1 MNNKKEKLGGG
12 RTYKYMYF
20 IHLYIGAYKMKSNN
34 LMFYSKVL
42 EQNRRVFKI
51 PVYQRNYDWTNKQCE
66 KLYDDIIEAKIRKE
80 NHFIGIIVYE
90 YNRLSSDLEEVL
102 VIDGQQRITTIYIL
116 LKALYDAAK
125 KLNNNFIASD
135 IEEVLFNRNCEEKY
149 KVKLKPIESDNYQ
162 LQFLL
167 NDRFNDMDRESNLY
181 KAYKIFESR
190 ITRSIKSG
198 LELNDIL
205 IGIKNLEVVEIIL
218 DKHTG
223 DDPQRIFESINST
236 GLELS
241 LGDLVRNYLLMNIN
255 NQEWL
260 YKNYWKAIEKN
271 VEYKNL
277 EDFLINYLNYK
288 VKESVT
294 LKNAYDVYKNYF
306 KASGLSNEEELVEL
320 LKVSKY
326 YGAFIG
332 AHIYN
337 NTNIQYYL
345 NSFYSIK
352 QTTILPLLFN
362 LLADY
367 ENGYIS
373 EAELCDVLKYLLTY
387 LIRIITCENNKS
399 LNKLFK
405 SMYIMIM
412 KDTKE
417 NYKDKFI
424 TFLNSR
430 LSSERMPTDQ
440 EFREALIYKPLYKK
454 YICRFILSEIENS
467 SKEQINTNGL
477 TIEHILPQKSN
488 ASNWKKELG
497 SSYERIYEIYLHTL
511 GNLTFS
517 GYNYELGIKSFRQKK
532 DLINNVSRIKLLNE
546 DILKVDVWNEEAILN
561 RANNLADKIIALYPY
576 QEGKYSYKHEDT
588 INATCFD
595 LSENFDCSYTK
606 PKGFELVG
614 DYYKTGHNWK
624 DLLHEFMKLAFE
636 LDSSSLYEMAN
647 ENTISGRS
655 RVYIS
660 NRDNVQ
666 KMHTPAEIYKT
677 NLSAN
682 SIRNVIKTIIEK
694 IEFDLEDC
702 RIYLEL

>member
-1 MNNKKEKLGGG
+1 
-12 RTYKYMYF
+12 
-20 IHLYIGAYKMKSNN
+20 MKSNN

-125 KLNNNFIASD
+125 NLNNNFIASD

-306 KASGLSNEEELVEL
+306 KVSGLSNEEELIEL

-332 AHIYN
+332 SHIYN

-345 NSFYSIK
+345 TSFYSIK

-430 LSSERMPTDQ
+430 LSSERMPTDE

-497 SSYERIYEIYLHTL
+497 GSYERIYEIYLHTL

-532 DLINNVSRIKLLNE
+532 ELINNVSRIKLLNE
-546 DILKVDVWNEEAILN
+546 DILKVDVWDEEAILN
-561 RANNLADKIIALYPY
+561 RANNLADKIIAIYPY
-576 QEGKYSYKHEDT
+576 QEGKYNYKHEDT
-588 INATCFD
+588 INSSSFD

-624 DLLHEFMKLAFE
+624 DLLHEFMKVAFE

-647 ENTISGRS
+647 EKIISGRS
-655 RVYIS
+655 RLYIS

-677 NLSAN
+677 GVFYETNLSAN
-682 SIRNVIKTIIEK
+682 KIRNNIKNIINE
-694 IEFDLEDC
+694 IGFDPEDC
-702 RIYLEL
+702 RIYLE